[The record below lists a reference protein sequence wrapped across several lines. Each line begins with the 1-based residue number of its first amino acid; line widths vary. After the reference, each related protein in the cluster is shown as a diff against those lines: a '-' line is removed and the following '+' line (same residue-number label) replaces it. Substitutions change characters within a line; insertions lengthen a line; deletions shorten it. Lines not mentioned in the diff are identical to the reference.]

1 MQVEDTTASNIG
13 ISRRSLLKRSAVV
26 GGTVWAVPVI
36 QSLSAPAFAQA
47 VTYGGGRTDLS
58 FIALVYDCGAGP
70 RGIKFEVPTGCTD
83 ANTTSGCD
91 LLQGCEAD
99 TGTTPDCGDFFG
111 TTPAGS
117 CADVASAVVDN
128 NGNVTI
134 VLDPGCTIVRVAAK
148 CGSGTGA
155 CQQTPNNPHISV
167 SGNSMTVVVSD
178 NFCPT
183 PVGN

>member
-47 VTYGGGRTDLS
+47 VTYGGGRTDIS
-58 FIALVYDCGAGP
+58 FIALVYQCGAGP
-70 RGIKFEVPTGCTD
+70 RGIKIDVPDECQD
-83 ANTTSGCD
+83 PNTTSGCD
-91 LLQGCEAD
+91 LLQGCED
-99 TGTTPDCGDFFG
+99 QETGATPGCDGNDFFG
-111 TTPAGS
+111 NTPAGS
-117 CADVASAVVDN
+117 CADIASAVVDN

-134 VLDPGCTIVRVAAK
+134 VLDPGCNILRVAAK
-148 CGSGTGA
+148 CGSA
-155 CQQTPNNPHISV
+155 CAQWPGSPHISV
-167 SGNSMTVVVSD
+167 SGGSTTVSD

-183 PVGN
+183 PVGS